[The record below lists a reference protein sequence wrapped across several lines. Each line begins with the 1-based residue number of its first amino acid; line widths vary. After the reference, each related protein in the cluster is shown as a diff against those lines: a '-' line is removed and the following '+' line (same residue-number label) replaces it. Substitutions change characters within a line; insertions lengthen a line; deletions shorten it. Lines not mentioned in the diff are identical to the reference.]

1 MKITPRQLILDLLLV
16 GNGIPISAKEAVAA
30 CDVFDLAEVSARVA
44 LTRLLA
50 DGLIKSVSRGIYQL
64 GPNAV
69 EVAAEVGTWRNI
81 NHRIK
86 EWRGDY
92 ITIHSSSLGRTDRT
106 ALSRRERAF
115 KLLGFKELEKGLHI
129 RPNNIKANLS
139 EIRNRLKSLGL
150 ESEAI
155 VCISS
160 NFEENVE
167 RHIQS
172 LWDSQS
178 LIDSY
183 KKRTNQIQE
192 WMKNADQLPL
202 KTAAQESLL
211 LGRAAIQQ
219 VIYDPMLPAQMFDV
233 AQRDEFIKT
242 VIMYD
247 QVGDEI
253 WRRLWRN
260 GFVLDGLELA

>member
-50 DGLIKSVSRGIYQL
+50 DGLTKSVSRGLYQL

-69 EVAAEVGTWRNI
+69 EVAAEVGTWRNTSQ
-81 NHRIK
+81 RIK
-86 EWRGDY
+86 EWHGDY
-92 ITIHSSSLGRTDRT
+92 ITIHTSSLGRTDRS

-129 RPNNIKANLS
+129 RPNNLATNP
-139 EIRNRLKSLGL
+139 EVIRNRLRSLGL

-155 VCISS
+155 ICISS
-160 NFEENVE
+160 DFDDAVE
-167 RHIQS
+167 RHIKS
-172 LWDSQS
+172 LWDSNA

-183 KKRTNQIQE
+183 KKTTHQIQE
-192 WMKNADQLPL
+192 WVKHSDQLPL
-202 KTAAQESLL
+202 KIAAQESLL

-219 VIYDPMLPAQMFDV
+219 VVFDPMLPSQMFDV
-233 AQRDEFIKT
+233 AQREEFINT

-260 GFVLDGLELA
+260 GFRIDGLR

>member
-50 DGLIKSVSRGIYQL
+50 DGLIKSVSRGLYQL

-69 EVAAEVGTWRNI
+69 EVAAEVGTWRNTSQ
-81 NHRIK
+81 RIK

-92 ITIHSSSLGRTDRT
+92 ITIHTSSLGRTDRS
-106 ALSRRERAF
+106 ALGRRERAF

-129 RPNNIKANLS
+129 RPNNLGANL
-139 EIRNRLKSLGL
+139 EVIRNRLKSLGL

-155 VCISS
+155 ICVSS
-160 NFEENVE
+160 DFDDSVE
-167 RHIQS
+167 CHIKS
-172 LWDSQS
+172 LWDSKA
-178 LIDSY
+178 LINSY
-183 KKRTNQIQE
+183 TKTTHQIQE
-192 WMKNADQLPL
+192 WMKHADQLPL
-202 KTAAQESLL
+202 KVAAQESLL

-219 VIYDPMLPAQMFDV
+219 VVFDPMLPSQMFDV
-233 AQRDEFIKT
+233 AQREEFIKT

-260 GFVLDGLELA
+260 GFRIEGLR

>member
-50 DGLIKSVSRGIYQL
+50 DGLTKSVSRGLYQL

-69 EVAAEVGTWRNI
+69 EVAAEVGTWRNT
-81 NHRIK
+81 NQRIK
-86 EWRGDY
+86 EWRGDDY
-92 ITIHSSSLGRTDRT
+92 ITIHTSSLGRTDRS

-129 RPNNIKANLS
+129 RPNNLAANLDV
-139 EIRNRLKSLGL
+139 IRNRLKSLGL
-150 ESEAI
+150 EPEAI
-155 VCISS
+155 ICISS
-160 NFEENVE
+160 HFDDAVE
-167 RHIQS
+167 SHIKS
-172 LWDSQS
+172 LWDCEA
-178 LIDSY
+178 LIASY
-183 KKRTNQIQE
+183 KKTTHQIQNWIE
-192 WMKNADQLPL
+192 HADRLPL
-202 KTAAQESLL
+202 KVSAQESLL

-219 VIYDPMLPAQMFDV
+219 VVFDPMLPSQMFDV

-260 GFVLDGLELA
+260 GFMVEGLE